1 MTDPAPGFSE
11 AYTPAPYT
19 AYSAAPTP
27 APAKAGALAAL
38 ARVPAFAAGHPYLM
52 LALVAVLTALV
63 IYMFARE
70 RGWIKPRS
78 DDSDGGRSD
87 RDRSDR
93 GRRRPRQREVDTGN
107 LDAALDD
114 VDSVNGDD

>member
-1 MTDPAPGFSE
+1 MSEAAPGFSE

-63 IYMFARE
+63 IYLFARE
-70 RGWIKPRS
+70 RGWIKPRP
-78 DDSDGGRSD
+78 DDSDGARSD
-87 RDRSDR
+87 RSERS
-93 GRRRPRQREVDTGN
+93 RRRPRQREVDTGS